1 MSLPRIIEYLLAQ
14 QIDAPLVQEGFNQ
27 TVANLPPG
35 FAISLTNQPLGNN
48 FALIVYQ
55 ALLDPRMMPDVF
67 SLDLIFSGNKILSGT
82 INGWV
87 TTNQIDGF
95 VVVSNSRP
103 GTINI
108 RNTSNLTQMYNGAI
122 WFVTI
127 ATHQLWTQVLEAL
140 ERLGSTDAD
149 ALADNLRNGGKK

>member
-1 MSLPRIIEYLLAQ
+1 MSLPRVIEYLLAQ
-14 QIDAPLVQEGFNQ
+14 NMDAPLVQEGFNQ
-27 TVANLPPG
+27 TVAIIPPG
-35 FAISLTNQPLGNN
+35 FSISLTNTPLGNN

-55 ALLDPRMMPDVF
+55 AILDPRMMPDAF
-67 SLDLIFSGNKILSGT
+67 AISLIFSGNKILSGT

-87 TTNQIDGF
+87 TQNQIDGF
-95 VVVSNSRP
+95 VVMSNSRP

-108 RNTSNLTQMYNGAI
+108 QNVTNLNQMYNGAI
-122 WFVTI
+122 WYITI
-127 ATHQLWTQVLEAL
+127 STHQQWLQVLDAL